1 MFSYIESKGGH
12 GLLELDAA
20 IIVRQI
26 VEALKYLHGNDVV
39 HRDIKPD
46 NILMT
51 CSRNPPRVVL
61 TDFGHAIK
69 VTGSSSRMQRML
81 TTVGTLD
88 YVAP

>member
-1 MFSYIESKGGH
+1 M
-12 GLLELDAA
+12 DA
-20 IIVRQI
+20 VVVVHQI
-26 VEALKYLHGNDVV
+26 VEALKYLHMNGVA
-39 HRDIKPD
+39 HRDLKPD

-69 VTGSSSRMQRML
+69 VACSGSLQRML
-81 TTVGTLD
+81 TKVGTLD